1 MGKAKRVHPL
11 IQAIEGALAPGTFIA
26 YGRSWDF
33 VRNLDGV
40 KDQLDAMV
48 KAGQARQAVDL
59 YETFLA
65 GCYDKADEIDDSGGN
80 LGDFFHRL
88 FVSWIRARQ
97 QALL

>member
-1 MGKAKRVHPL
+1 MQNYPL
-11 IQAIEGALAPGTFIA
+11 MQAIEQSLAPGVFIP

-40 KDQLDAMV
+40 KEQLDAMV
-48 KAGQARQAVDL
+48 KAGRARQAVEL

-80 LGDFFHRL
+80 LGGL
-88 FVSWIRARQ
+88 FEGYSVTFSST
-97 QALL
+97 